1 VVLSY
6 RQVVHAY
13 PSGGG
18 DYEVAM
24 KNHGQF
30 AALVVASALLT
41 DYVLTVAVSVSSGT
55 DNIISAFP
63 SLNQHR
69 VLIAVGLVALL
80 AAANLRGLRESGKTF
95 AVPTYLFAAGILIM
109 IGTGLLREFFGT
121 PIVAESAHYG
131 ITPDPAHANVS
142 GLALVFFALRAFAS
156 GTTAL
161 TGIEA
166 VANGVPAFKP
176 PKSRNA
182 AVTLTLLGGLAA
194 TMFAGVTALALLAQ
208 VKYVDPLRACDL
220 QGFANCQTA
229 PQRTVI
235 AQLAAATFGGETSIG
250 FFYIQA
256 ATALVLI
263 LAANTAFNGFP
274 LLGSVLAQDRF
285 LPRQLHTRGDKL
297 VYSNGILL
305 LAGFAALLIVAFD
318 ADVTRLI
325 QLYIIGVFT
334 SFSIG
339 QWGMVRH
346 WHRELGIE
354 RDPQVRRQIRRS
366 QVINA
371 IGGSLTSIVLVIIIL
386 TKFTHGAWLVL
397 LAMPLLFG
405 LMKAINRHYSNVAA
419 QLVPDT
425 DARMLPSKVHAIV
438 LVSKIHKP
446 TLRALAFARA
456 TRPDVLTAL
465 TVNVDDAETRS
476 LQADWERYDLPI
488 PLTVLE
494 SPYREITR
502 PVVDYVKDIRR
513 ESPREIVV
521 VFVPQY
527 VVGHWWENVL
537 HNQSALRLRAR
548 LQFQPGVMIT
558 TVPWQLESSV
568 GRDDGGRR
576 GRGPAPGDL
585 RRGLTDDAAD
595 VTPYG

>member
-1 VVLSY
+1 GAGAFVYSPWVTLAVAVVMVTVVASY
-6 RQVVHAY
+6 RQNVHAY

-235 AQLAAATFGGETSIG
+235 AQLAAATFGGETSVG

-465 TVNVDDAETRS
+465 TVNVDDAETRG
-476 LQADWERYDLPI
+476 LQTDWERYDLPV

-502 PVVDYVKDIRR
+502 PVVEYV
-513 ESPREIVV
+513 
-521 VFVPQY
+521 
-527 VVGHWWENVL
+527 
-537 HNQSALRLRAR
+537 
-548 LQFQPGVMIT
+548 
-558 TVPWQLESSV
+558 
-568 GRDDGGRR
+568 
-576 GRGPAPGDL
+576 
-585 RRGLTDDAAD
+585 
-595 VTPYG
+595 

>member
-1 VVLSY
+1 MVLSY

-80 AAANLRGLRESGKTF
+80 AAANLRGVRESGKTF
-95 AVPTYLFAAGILIM
+95 AVPTYLFATGIMVM
-109 IGTGLLREFFGT
+109 IVTGLIRQFFGT

-131 ITPDPAHANVS
+131 ITADPAHTNLDRAGAAV
-142 GLALVFFALRAFAS
+142 LRA
-156 GTTAL
+156 
-161 TGIEA
+161 
-166 VANGVPAFKP
+166 
-176 PKSRNA
+176 
-182 AVTLTLLGGLAA
+182 
-194 TMFAGVTALALLAQ
+194 AGVRLGHHRADRGRGGRQRRAGVQAAEEPQRRHHAGCCSAASPPPCSPASRRWPCSRTCGTSTRCTPATCRASRTARPQ
-208 VKYVDPLRACDL
+208 
-220 QGFANCQTA
+220 

-235 AQLAAATFGGETSIG
+235 AQLAAATFGGDHSIG

-256 ATALVLI
+256 ATALVLV

-305 LAGFAALLIVAFD
+305 LAGFACLLIFAFD

-346 WHRELGIE
+346 WNREMRIE
-354 RDPQVRRQIRRS
+354 RDPQVAPADAPLADHQHRRRLADQRRAGDHRDHQVHPRRLAGARGDADPVRADEGDQPALLERRPAAGARQRRAHAAQQGARRS
-366 QVINA
+366 CW
-371 IGGSLTSIVLVIIIL
+371 SPRCTSRRC
-386 TKFTHGAWLVL
+386 GPW
-397 LAMPLLFG
+397 
-405 LMKAINRHYSNVAA
+405 
-419 QLVPDT
+419 
-425 DARMLPSKVHAIV
+425 PS
-438 LVSKIHKP
+438 P
-446 TLRALAFARA
+446 G
-456 TRPDVLTAL
+456 PPGP
-465 TVNVDDAETRS
+465 TRS
-476 LQADWERYDLPI
+476 
-488 PLTVLE
+488 
-494 SPYREITR
+494 
-502 PVVDYVKDIRR
+502 
-513 ESPREIVV
+513 PR
-521 VFVPQY
+521 
-527 VVGHWWENVL
+527 
-537 HNQSALRLRAR
+537 
-548 LQFQPGVMIT
+548 
-558 TVPWQLESSV
+558 
-568 GRDDGGRR
+568 
-576 GRGPAPGDL
+576 
-585 RRGLTDDAAD
+585 
-595 VTPYG
+595 